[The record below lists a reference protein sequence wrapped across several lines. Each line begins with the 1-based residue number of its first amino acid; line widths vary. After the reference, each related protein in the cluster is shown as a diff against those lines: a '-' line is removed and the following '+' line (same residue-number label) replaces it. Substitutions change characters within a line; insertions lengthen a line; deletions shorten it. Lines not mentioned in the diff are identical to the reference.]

1 MTDRI
6 ALLSFGC
13 RPAFVALAIAS
24 ALAAA
29 GCAGPKDAYPAVAEA
44 QQRQAAEEGLSARA
58 GSNIDTQA
66 TYLKLVEQMQQE
78 GLWFAS
84 LAHIDAL
91 EQRWGTSAEST
102 RARAEALRH
111 AGQAAQ
117 SETAYR
123 RLLAT
128 PLAAAGYRGLGLLAG
143 ARGDFAEAVRML
155 KQARDRNPTDA
166 LLLNDL
172 GYASLRAGLIDQAR
186 LPLMQALQLKP
197 DNPQAQANLALYLEA
212 TQQREQATALMD
224 ANKTPPATR
233 AAIREAAR
241 QLVAASAPTAAVT
254 APPTAGGPL
263 LDDSAVPL
271 TLRASQSTLR
281 PRAGSTSKG
290 TPP

>member
-1 MTDRI
+1 MT
-6 ALLSFGC
+6 G
-13 RPAFVALAIAS
+13 RPAFRPFGRRPVFVALAMAS
-24 ALAAA
+24 ALAAV
-29 GCAGPKDAYPAVAEA
+29 GCAGPKDAYPAIAEA

-66 TYLKLVEQMQQE
+66 TYLKLVEHMQQE

-91 EQRWGTSAEST
+91 EKRWGTSAEST

-117 SETAYR
+117 AETAYR
-123 RLLAT
+123 SLLAT

-143 ARGDFAEAVRML
+143 ARGDYAEAVRML
-155 KQARDRNPTDA
+155 RQARDRNPTDA

-172 GYASLRAGLIDQAR
+172 GYASLRAGLIDEAR

-197 DNPQAQANLALYLEA
+197 DNPQSQANLAMYFEV
-212 TQQREQATALMD
+212 TQQREQAAALMD

-241 QLVAASAPTAAVT
+241 QLMAGSPAATYATKPMV
-254 APPTAGGPL
+254 GGPL

-271 TLRASQSTLR
+271 TLKASQTTLR
-281 PRAGSTSKG
+281 PPADSTSRG
-290 TPP
+290 TSQ